1 VSAKFLEAKK
11 QKKIYQV
18 INQTL
23 NGLSDDDH
31 KQKYYKY
38 LISKG
43 ITIVSDIFER
53 MDMDRKI
60 IESLRKL
67 QSMDGLTEAQYY
79 EKKAQLMRKMTQKAT
94 KFLYEKE
101 EKKQG
106 TSLREMAAKK
116 SHEEKIRK
124 ARSTG
129 TETSILELSRRSENV
144 SNMMTESSRSRKIS
158 TRKISTRKISSR
170 KISTM
175 NVSRKTSRI
184 RISGKTSANSSMNV
198 NNAMTSTFGTQVRRH
213 QSSKIMDDDGAQ

>member
-1 VSAKFLEAKK
+1 MSAKFLEAKK

-158 TRKISTRKISSR
+158 SR

>member
-1 VSAKFLEAKK
+1 MSAKFLEAKK

-158 TRKISTRKISSR
+158 TRKISSR

>member
-1 VSAKFLEAKK
+1 
-11 QKKIYQV
+11 
-18 INQTL
+18 
-23 NGLSDDDH
+23 
-31 KQKYYKY
+31 
-38 LISKG
+38 
-43 ITIVSDIFER
+43 
-53 MDMDRKI
+53 
-60 IESLRKL
+60 
-67 QSMDGLTEAQYY
+67 MDGLTEAQYY

-158 TRKISTRKISSR
+158 SR